1 MCARPARYVESL
13 CAVARASDRM
23 FFGSAVPS
31 NARTT
36 RLVIVESPSK
46 AKTIAGYLGPDYVV
60 EASFGHVRDLPRN
73 AADVPAKYK
82 GETWARLGVDVDNGF
97 QALYVVS
104 SDRKQQIAKLSKLA
118 KEVDEIFLATDE
130 DREGEAIA
138 WHLVETIRPKVPVR
152 RMVFHEITKPA
163 IQAAIAN
170 PRDIDRDLVDAQEAR
185 RILDRLYGYE
195 VSPVL
200 WKKVMPRLSAGRV
213 QSVATR
219 IVVERERQRM
229 AFRSAEYWDIN
240 ALLAVQ
246 DEVTE
251 GPRNFNATLIA
262 LGGDRIATG
271 KDFEP
276 TTGRVRPGAAV
287 VHLDGD
293 GARGLAARL
302 QDRPFT
308 VTRVEEKP
316 YRRRP
321 YPPFITSTLQQE
333 AARKLRFSASQTM
346 RIAQRLYENG
356 FITYMR
362 TDSVN
367 LSETALAAARRQI
380 ADLYGASNV
389 PPQPRRYK
397 GKVKNAQEAHEAIR
411 PAGDNF
417 RTPGEVANELSS
429 DEFKLY
435 ELIWRRTIASQMT
448 DAVGKSVAVRIR
460 AISTAGEEADF
471 AATGKTITDP
481 GFLRAYVESSDDE
494 NAEAEDTEHRL
505 PHLVKDQ
512 PLTAEELAAVGHH
525 TSPPARYTEASL
537 VKALEELGIGRPST
551 YESIMR
557 TIQDRGY
564 VTKRGQALIPS
575 FLAFAVV
582 GLLEGHYP
590 RLVDYHFTAAMED
603 QLDEIA
609 GGDHAALDFL
619 TSFYFGSQL
628 AGDDTI
634 AKAGGLKK
642 LVTENLSEIDARSVN
657 SIPLFTDDSGRSVV
671 VRVGRYGPYLQ
682 RFLPSQAESSQAES
696 SQAEPRRAESSRA
709 EPGRADLSQAE
720 RGRAELSQAEAG
732 QDEPKQD
739 EESSDDRVSIPE
751 GIAPDELTPE
761 KVEELFLGGGG
772 ERSLGEDPATGEP
785 VVLRSGRYGPYVASG
800 ERRSSLFRGQV
811 PDTVS
816 LAEALKL
823 LTLPRTVGVDE
834 TGAEVVAA
842 NGRYG
847 PYVKRGAEFR
857 SLDSEEKLF
866 TVSLD
871 EALALLAAPKTRQRR
886 VAAPPL
892 REMGPDPVTEKP
904 MVIKDG
910 RFGPYVTDGEV
921 NASLRRGQT
930 PEELTVEQASEM
942 LAEKRAKA
950 PAPRKKATKT
960 AAKKAT
966 DVPAKKTA
974 APAKKTAAPAKK
986 TAAPAKKTAA
996 KTAAKK
1002 AAPATRATNASPAAA
1017 KKAAPPKARAAAE

>member
-1 MCARPARYVESL
+1 VK
-13 CAVARASDRM
+13 
-23 FFGSAVPS
+23 FGSAVPS
-31 NARTT
+31 DTRTT

-46 AKTIAGYLGPDYVV
+46 ARTIAGYLGPDYFV

-82 GETWARLGVDVDNGF
+82 GESWARLGVDVDNGF
-97 QALYVVS
+97 HALYVVS
-104 SDRKQQIAKLSKLA
+104 QDRKQQIAKLTKLA

-138 WHLVETIRPKVPVR
+138 WHLVETIKPKVPVR

-163 IQAAIAN
+163 IQAAVAN

-246 DEVTE
+246 GTVKE
-251 GPRNFNATLIA
+251 GPRTFNATLIA
-262 LGGDRIATG
+262 LDGDRIATG

-276 TTGRVRPGAAV
+276 TTGKVRPGAAV

-302 QDRPFT
+302 EDRPFT

-321 YPPFITSTLQQE
+321 YAPFITSTLQQE

-346 RIAQRLYENG
+346 RTAQRLYENG
-356 FITYMR
+356 YITYMR

-380 ADLYGASNV
+380 AELYGQASV
-389 PPQPRRYK
+389 PPQPRRYT

-417 RTPGEVANELSS
+417 RTPGEVAAELST

-448 DAVGKSVAVRIR
+448 DAVGNSVSVRIR
-460 AISTAGEEADF
+460 AISTAGEEVDF
-471 AATGKTITDP
+471 GATGKTITDP

-494 NAEAEDTEHRL
+494 NAEAEDAERRL
-505 PHLVKDQ
+505 PTLVKDQ
-512 PLTAEELAAVGHH
+512 PLTPEELTALGHH

-575 FLAFAVV
+575 FLAFAVI

-590 RLVDYHFTAAMED
+590 RLVDYNFTAAMEN

-642 LVTENLSEIDARSVN
+642 MVTENLSEIDARSVN
-657 SIPLFTDDSGRSVV
+657 SIPLFDDEQGRQVV

-682 RFLPSQAESSQAES
+682 RQV
-696 SQAEPRRAESSRA
+696 
-709 EPGRADLSQAE
+709 PGTT
-720 RGRAELSQAEAG
+720 
-732 QDEPKQD
+732 
-739 EESSDDRVSIPE
+739 EESPDDRASIPE

-761 KVEELFLGGGG
+761 KVDELFLGGGG

-785 VVLRSGRYGPYVASG
+785 VVLRSGRYGPYVSSG
-800 ERRSSLFRGQV
+800 ERKSSLFRSQS
-811 PDTVS
+811 PDSVT
-816 LAEALKL
+816 LQDALKL
-823 LTLPRTVGVDE
+823 LTLPRTIGKDE
-834 TGAEVVAA
+834 SGAEIVAA

-847 PYVKRGAEFR
+847 PYVKRGDDFR
-857 SLDSEEKLF
+857 SLDSEDKLF
-866 TVSLD
+866 TVTLD
-871 EALALLAAPKTRQRR
+871 EALSLLAAPKTRQRR
-886 VAAPPL
+886 AAAPPL
-892 REMGPDPVTEKP
+892 REMGPDPITERP

-910 RFGPYVTDGEV
+910 RFGPYVTDGEF

-942 LAEKRAKA
+942 LAEKRAKGPAPKKA
-950 PAPRKKATKT
+950 PAKKAPAKKAEPGAAKKT
-960 AAKKAT
+960 AAKKA
-966 DVPAKKTA
+966 PAKKATA
-974 APAKKTAAPAKK
+974 AKK
-986 TAAPAKKTAA
+986 AAPAKKTAA
-996 KTAAKK
+996 KK
-1002 AAPATRATNASPAAA
+1002 AAPAKATAS
-1017 KKAAPPKARAAAE
+1017 AE